1 MQPVA
6 RPHLMLDVCSLVRTN
21 QSNSRQFDNATK
33 RDESVPQAAPEPQI
47 PQNKIVPG
55 ENGKKTVQK
64 GTPRKEAKS
73 KERTEARPEPEEHAI
88 AGDHARRSKM

>member
-1 MQPVA
+1 MQ
-6 RPHLMLDVCSLVRTN
+6 RLYLMSNVCSLVRTN
-21 QSNSRQFDNATK
+21 QPNSRQFDNTTK
-33 RDESVPQAAPEPQI
+33 RDERVPRATSEPQI
-47 PQNKIVPG
+47 PQNKVVPDG
-55 ENGKKTVQK
+55 SGKKTVQK